1 MKDKILKAIFP
12 IFVCAQIAFSVF
24 SYFNGTETRD
34 LLYNFFISII
44 LMLSFIIAQIAKT
57 CTQFLMIKRIE
68 HRLIINLLT
77 PFKGTRAMKNSRKIK
92 IQKAKMKKNRSYAS
106 SVAILRHQKIY

>member
-1 MKDKILKAIFP
+1 MKDKILKAINFFFP

-68 HRLIINLLT
+68 HRLIINLLN
-77 PFKGTRAMKNSRKIK
+77 A
-92 IQKAKMKKNRSYAS
+92 IQGSISHEKQPENKDSKSKDEEKS
-106 SVAILRHQKIY
+106 

>member
-1 MKDKILKAIFP
+1 MKDKILKAINFIFP

-68 HRLIINLLT
+68 HRLIINLLN
-77 PFKGTRAMKNSRKIK
+77 A
-92 IQKAKMKKNRSYAS
+92 IQVNTSHEKQPENKDSKSKDEEKS
-106 SVAILRHQKIY
+106 

>member
-1 MKDKILKAIFP
+1 MKDKILKAINFIFP

-44 LMLSFIIAQIAKT
+44 LML
-57 CTQFLMIKRIE
+57 
-68 HRLIINLLT
+68 H
-77 PFKGTRAMKNSRKIK
+77 
-92 IQKAKMKKNRSYAS
+92 
-106 SVAILRHQKIY
+106 

>member
-1 MKDKILKAIFP
+1 MKDKILKAINFIFP

-24 SYFNGTETRD
+24 SCFNGTETRD

-68 HRLIINLLT
+68 HRLIINLLN
-77 PFKGTRAMKNSRKIK
+77 A
-92 IQKAKMKKNRSYAS
+92 IQGSISHEKQPENKDSKSKDEEKS
-106 SVAILRHQKIY
+106 

>member
-1 MKDKILKAIFP
+1 MKDKILKAINFIFP

-68 HRLIINLLT
+68 HRLIINLL
-77 PFKGTRAMKNSRKIK
+77 N
-92 IQKAKMKKNRSYAS
+92 
-106 SVAILRHQKIY
+106 AISHEKQPENKDSKSKDEEKS